1 MNSEWFLLY
10 QEEGTN
16 LKLNSNRTLLIEGK
30 PIICGGGGDG
40 SGTVNANPDCYIFDQ
55 SSWKFLVNLG
65 TRRSQASSVVLWD
78 ELWVKFLMNCE
89 QNVNI
94 SSTSQSSPNQ
104 PDRN

>member
-1 MNSEWFLLY
+1 M
-10 QEEGTN
+10 
-16 LKLNSNRTLLIEGK
+16 KLNTNRTLLIEGK

-65 TRRSQASSVVLWD
+65 TRRSEASSVVLWD

-89 QNVNI
+89 HNVNI
-94 SSTSQSSPNQ
+94 LSILRTHRVVPTNN
-104 PDRN
+104 PGCLT